1 MIELQELELCSHVFT
16 IRTSNYTSMCPKT
29 SPGSRPTSRAALNQ
43 PPAKICSD
51 PVREVLLSWQ
61 AEKSPVNGGVH
72 GKIIDK
78 MLEMRDVYIC
88 LCSITGQ

>member
-29 SPGSRPTSRAALNQ
+29 SPGSRPTSPRCSQPAAGEDLQ
-43 PPAKICSD
+43 RPCARSPP
-51 PVREVLLSWQ
+51 VM

-78 MLEMRDVYIC
+78 MLEMTDVQIC